1 MRVPPAVVQPPP
13 LLVTGAEDAT
23 RGAWTGA
30 DAWTGGRVP
39 DSTGA
44 VGMAA
49 TACGAPW
56 ASGSAEAVRLGT
68 AKGFENGPSDIIM
81 RSELQ
86 ADATPPINATSAIRE
101 TPPHRTLDPTRLMT
115 HPPHNSDGL
124 H

>member
-1 MRVPPAVVQPPP
+1 
-13 LLVTGAEDAT
+13 
-23 RGAWTGA
+23 
-30 DAWTGGRVP
+30 
-39 DSTGA
+39 
-44 VGMAA
+44 MAA
-49 TACGAPW
+49 TAAGCAAVWG
-56 ASGSAEAVRLGT
+56 SGCAEAVRLVA
-68 AKGFENGPSDIIM
+68 AKGFENGLSDIII